1 MRICLLATLLIFFI
15 ISCSKKKDE
24 NVDQNLNEQ
33 IEEKVETSSTNEN
46 ASYELEINS
55 NESSEEV
62 QNNEEAPSE
71 DVTIEQDLIPEIK
84 ELMDKAL
91 AGDPDAQLFLGQRYQ
106 EGNGIDQNIQEAM
119 RWLKLSAEQGNVYAP
134 HILKKIEEVEAQC
147 FASPFRLLAQKFD
160 FEST

>member
-71 DVTIEQDLIPEIK
+71 DVTIEQDLIPEVK

-91 AGDPDAQLFLGQRYQ
+91 EGDPDAQLFLGQRYQ

-119 RWLKLSAEQGNVYAP
+119 KWLKLSAEQGNVYAP
-134 HILKKIEEVEAQC
+134 HILKKIGEESNQN
-147 FASPFRLLAQKFD
+147 
-160 FEST
+160 